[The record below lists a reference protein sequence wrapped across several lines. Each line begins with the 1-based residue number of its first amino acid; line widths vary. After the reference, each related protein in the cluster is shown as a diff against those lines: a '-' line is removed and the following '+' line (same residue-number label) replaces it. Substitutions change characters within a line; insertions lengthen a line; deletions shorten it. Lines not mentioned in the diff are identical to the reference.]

1 MDPMENLEDKICPQH
16 GKPLELFCRTDREYL
31 CVMCTATEHHLHTL
45 VSLRGELKRRRTSM
59 EQKSQE
65 NIIEQRQLK
74 IQEIQRLLKIS
85 QGKPGQSL
93 KQAQN
98 LIQELEQEMSGT
110 EKNNSEMRSEKLYL
124 TVLQKSPTFT
134 N

>member
-1 MDPMENLEDKICPQH
+1 
-16 GKPLELFCRTDREYL
+16 
-31 CVMCTATEHHLHTL
+31 
-45 VSLRGELKRRRTSM
+45 M